1 MIARARSSFNL
12 LQARTKKVTKTAI
25 TVTWK
30 RVNGATSYT
39 VFGNKCG
46 KGKKYQKIAVV
57 SGTQYVH
64 KKLKKG
70 TYYKFLVVANGGGKA
85 IAVSKTIHAATEGGK
100 VGNNKS
106 VKITSKK
113 SVILKKGKTSKI
125 KAKAVARSKKLKV
138 KTHRKLAFET
148 DDPNV
153 ATVNKSGKIKAVGKG
168 KCTVYVYAQDGV
180 FAQVKVKVQ

>member
-1 MIARARSSFNL
+1 M
-12 LQARTKKVTKTAI
+12 
-25 TVTWK
+25 
-30 RVNGATSYT
+30 
-39 VFGNKCG
+39 
-46 KGKKYQKIAVV
+46 
-57 SGTQYVH
+57 
-64 KKLKKG
+64 
-70 TYYKFLVVANGGGKA
+70 ANGGGKA